1 MQYLVQ
7 LRLASSSRPTTSQ
20 EGMTFIEQ
28 FIFPTL
34 ERCKE
39 LQDKNKILAG
49 GPVSGAVALVL
60 IVSVES
66 AQELDELITS
76 LPIWPRMETT
86 VTPLTT
92 FNDRMQA
99 LGARLEM
106 LKGQTGSNVS
116 EGGT

>member
-7 LRLASSSRPTTSQ
+7 LRLAASGRPTTEQ
-20 EGMTFIEQ
+20 EGVDFIEQ

-34 ERCKE
+34 ERCKK
-39 LQDKNKILAG
+39 LQDEKLIVAG

-66 AQELDELITS
+66 ARELDDLITS
-76 LPIWPRMETT
+76 LPIWPRMETK
-86 VTPLTT
+86 VTPLTS

-99 LGARLEM
+99 LAPRLEL
-106 LKGQTGSNVS
+106 LKTQAGKNVK
-116 EGGT
+116 G